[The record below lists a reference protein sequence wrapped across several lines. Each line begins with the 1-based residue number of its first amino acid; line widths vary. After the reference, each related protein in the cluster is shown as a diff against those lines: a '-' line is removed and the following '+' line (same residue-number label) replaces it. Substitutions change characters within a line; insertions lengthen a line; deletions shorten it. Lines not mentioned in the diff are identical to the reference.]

1 MLQLKQIELRRGTKL
16 LFENATLQAHA
27 GQRMGIIGV
36 NGSGKSSLFS
46 LILGQLEGDAGEL
59 QLNPKDVIAHV
70 AQESPHSE
78 CPALDFVMDGDSGLR
93 KLQSAIAELEA
104 KDSHDDRLHD
114 LYEQMDN
121 IDGFTAETRAARL
134 LHGLGFEADAIQKPV
149 NEFSGGWRMRLN
161 LAQALMCR
169 SDILLLDEPTNHLDL
184 PTIVWLERWLKSYQ
198 GILLL
203 ISHDRDFLD
212 GLCTHVAHIEH
223 QAVKTYTGNYSQFES
238 VRAEQL
244 ALQQAM
250 YTKQQKEIK
259 HIQSYVDRF
268 RYKASKAKQAQSR
281 LKMLERM
288 VQIAPAHVDSHF
300 HFKFFEPDKQPQQL
314 LQLENATVGY
324 GQTAIVIVWL
334 ERWLKSY
341 QGILLLISH
350 DRDFLDGLCTHIA
363 HIEHQAIKSYSGN
376 YSQFEAVRAEQLALQ
391 QVMYTK
397 QQKEIKHMQGFVDR
411 FRYKATKAKQ
421 AQSRLK
427 MLERMVLIAPAHVDS
442 NFHFKFHQPDKQPQQ
457 LVQLEDATVG
467 YGQTAVITGIRLRL
481 SAGDRIGLLGSNG
494 AGKST
499 LVKTLVDGSTL
510 LSGERTVN
518 KHTHIGYFA
527 QQQLELLRMDYS
539 PLWHVQR
546 QAPDSREQELRNHLG
561 RFGFQGDRITDPVA
575 PFSGGEKA
583 RLVLALLVLQKPN
596 LLLLDEPTN
605 HLDLDMRHALGV
617 ALLEYSGALL
627 VISHDRHLL
636 RSVCDDLYV
645 LHNGRLHEF
654 RKPLDEYPNWL
665 KDQDAAAVDE
675 AVPDLQ
681 ATRVSSKKQNRQEEA
696 RRRQLLKPYMDTVR
710 KIDRQMNQHRADL
723 AGLESVLHDESL
735 YTDTARKEEMTLVLQ
750 QQAGLKS
757 SLETL
762 EWEWLEASEK
772 LEEAGKNL

>member
-27 GQRMGIIGV
+27 GQRMGVIGV

-46 LILGQLEGDAGEL
+46 LVLGSLEADSGEL

-70 AQESPHSE
+70 AQESPHSGKS
-78 CPALDFVMDGDSGLR
+78 ALDFVQDGDHGLR
-93 KLQSAIAELEA
+93 QLQASINELEA
-104 KDSHDDRLHD
+104 LNDHDDRLHG

-134 LHGLGFEADAIQKPV
+134 LHGLGFEADVVHKPV

-184 PTIVWLERWLKSYQ
+184 PTIVWLERWLKSYT

-212 GLCTHVAHIEH
+212 GLCTHVAHIE
-223 QAVKTYTGNYSQFES
+223 QETIKTYT
-238 VRAEQL
+238 
-244 ALQQAM
+244 
-250 YTKQQKEIK
+250 
-259 HIQSYVDRF
+259 
-268 RYKASKAKQAQSR
+268 
-281 LKMLERM
+281 
-288 VQIAPAHVDSHF
+288 
-300 HFKFFEPDKQPQQL
+300 
-314 LQLENATVGY
+314 
-324 GQTAIVIVWL
+324 
-334 ERWLKSY
+334 
-341 QGILLLISH
+341 
-350 DRDFLDGLCTHIA
+350 
-363 HIEHQAIKSYSGN
+363 GN

-397 QQKEIKHMQGFVDR
+397 QQKEIKHMQSFVDR

-427 MLERMVLIAPAHVDS
+427 MLEKMVKIAPAHVDS
-442 NFHFKFHQPDKQPQQ
+442 RFQFSFRDPDKQPQQ
-457 LVQLEDATVG
+457 LMQLEDVTVG
-467 YGQTAVITGIRLRL
+467 YGHTNVVNDIRLRL
-481 SAGDRIGLLGSNG
+481 GAGDRIGLLGSNG

-499 LVKTLVDGSTL
+499 LVKTLVDGGTL
-510 LSGERTVN
+510 LAGERTVN
-518 KHTHIGYFA
+518 KHTKTGYFA
-527 QQQLELLRMDYS
+527 QQQLELLRMDES

-546 QAPDSREQELRNHLG
+546 QSPDAREQELRNHLG

-617 ALLEYSGALL
+617 ALMEYSGALL

-636 RSVCDDLYV
+636 RSVCDDLYIV
-645 LHNGRLHEF
+645 HNGRLHEF
-654 RKPLDEYPNWL
+654 RQPLDEYPNWI
-665 KDQDAAAVDE
+665 KAQDEEVEDE
-675 AVPDLQ
+675 SSSSAQITPV
-681 ATRVSSKKQNRQEEA
+681 ASKKQNRQNEA
-696 RRRQLLKPYMDTVR
+696 KRRQILKPHMDKVR
-710 KIDRQMNQHRADL
+710 KIDRQMSQQRTDL
-723 AGLESVLHDESL
+723 AGLEKTLLDETL
-735 YTDTARKEEMTLVLQ
+735 YTDSHRKEEMTGLLQ
-750 QQAGLKS
+750 QQAALKS

-762 EWEWLEASEK
+762 EWEWLEASER
-772 LEEAGKNL
+772 LEQAEKEL

>member
-16 LFENATLQAHA
+16 LFENASLQAHA

-46 LILGQLEGDAGEL
+46 LVLGQLEADAGEL
-59 QLNPKDVIAHV
+59 QVNPKDVIAHV
-70 AQESPHSE
+70 AQESPHSDRS
-78 CPALDFVMDGDSGLR
+78 ALDFVQDGDSGLR
-93 KLQSAIAELEA
+93 QLQASIAELEA
-104 KDSHDDRLHD
+104 LDDHDERLHG

-134 LHGLGFEADAIQKPV
+134 LHGLGFEADVMQKPV

-184 PTIVWLERWLKSYQ
+184 PTIVWLERWLKSYT
-198 GILLL
+198 GIL
-203 ISHDRDFLD
+203 
-212 GLCTHVAHIEH
+212 
-223 QAVKTYTGNYSQFES
+223 
-238 VRAEQL
+238 
-244 ALQQAM
+244 M
-250 YTKQQKEIK
+250 
-259 HIQSYVDRF
+259 
-268 RYKASKAKQAQSR
+268 
-281 LKMLERM
+281 
-288 VQIAPAHVDSHF
+288 
-300 HFKFFEPDKQPQQL
+300 
-314 LQLENATVGY
+314 
-324 GQTAIVIVWL
+324 
-334 ERWLKSY
+334 
-341 QGILLLISH
+341 LISH

-363 HIEHQAIKSYSGN
+363 HIEHQTIKTYTGN

-397 QQKEIKHMQGFVDR
+397 QQKEIKHMQSFVDR

-427 MLERMVLIAPAHVDS
+427 MLERMVQIAPAHVDS
-442 NFHFKFHQPDKQPQQ
+442 HFQFKFHEPEKQPQQ
-457 LVQLEDATVG
+457 LMQLEDATVG
-467 YGQTAVITGIRLRL
+467 YGQTTIVNEIRLRL
-481 SAGDRIGLLGSNG
+481 GAGDRIGLLGSNG

-510 LSGERTVN
+510 LAGERTVN
-518 KHTHIGYFA
+518 KHTHTGYFA
-527 QQQLELLRMDYS
+527 QQQLELLRMDES

-546 QAPDSREQELRNHLG
+546 QSPDAREQELRNHLG

-617 ALLEYSGALL
+617 ALMEYSGALL

-636 RSVCDDLYV
+636 RSVCDDLYIV
-645 LHNGRLHEF
+645 HNGKLHEF
-654 RKPLDEYPNWL
+654 RQPLDEYPNWL
-665 KDQDAAAVDE
+665 KDQNAELLAESSSASPV
-675 AVPDLQ
+675 
-681 ATRVSSKKQNRQEEA
+681 TRVSSRKQNRQQEA
-696 RRRQLLKPYMDTVR
+696 QRRQLLKPHLDTVR
-710 KIDRQMNQHRADL
+710 KIDRQMIQHRTDL
-723 AGLESVLHDESL
+723 AGLEQILVDESL
-735 YTDTARKEEMTLVLQ
+735 YTDASRKEEMTRLLQ

-772 LEEAGKNL
+772 LEKAEKEL

>member
-1 MLQLKQIELRRGTKL
+1 MLQLKQIELRRGSKL

-36 NGSGKSSLFS
+36 NGSGKSSLFA

-59 QLNPKDVIAHV
+59 QLNRKDVIAHV
-70 AQESPHSE
+70 AQESPHSARS
-78 CPALDFVMDGDSGLR
+78 ALDFVMDGDNRLR
-93 KLQSAIAELEA
+93 SLQSEIAELES
-104 KDSHDDRLHD
+104 KDSHDERLHG

-134 LHGLGFEADAIQKPV
+134 LHGLGFESDTMQKPV

-184 PTIVWLERWLKSYQ
+184 PTIVWLERWLKSYV

-212 GLCTHVAHIEH
+212 GLCTHIAHIEH

-268 RYKASKAKQAQSR
+268 RYKANKAKQAQSR

-300 HFKFFEPDKQPQQL
+300 HFKFHEPDKQPQQL
-314 LQLENATVGY
+314 LQLEEVTVGY
-324 GQTAIVIVWL
+324 GQTAIVN
-334 ERWLKSY
+334 
-341 QGILLLISH
+341 
-350 DRDFLDGLCTHIA
+350 D
-363 HIEHQAIKSYSGN
+363 
-376 YSQFEAVRAEQLALQ
+376 
-391 QVMYTK
+391 
-397 QQKEIKHMQGFVDR
+397 
-411 FRYKATKAKQ
+411 
-421 AQSRLK
+421 
-427 MLERMVLIAPAHVDS
+427 
-442 NFHFKFHQPDKQPQQ
+442 
-457 LVQLEDATVG
+457 
-467 YGQTAVITGIRLRL
+467 IRLRL
-481 SAGDRIGLLGSNG
+481 GAGDRIGLLGSNG

-527 QQQLELLRMDYS
+527 QQQLEFLRMDES

-546 QAPDSREQELRNHLG
+546 QSPAAREQELRNHLG

-583 RLVLALLVLQKPN
+583 RLVLALLILQKPN

-605 HLDLDMRHALGV
+605 HLDLDMRHALSM
-617 ALLEYSGALL
+617 ALMEYSGALL

-636 RSVCDDLYV
+636 RSVCDELYV
-645 LHNGRLHEF
+645 VHNGRLHEF
-654 RKPLDEYPNWL
+654 RQPLDEYSNWL
-665 KDQDAAAVDE
+665 KTQDEESESELSPA
-675 AVPDLQ
+675 PQ
-681 ATRVSSKKQNRQEEA
+681 ASRASSKKQHRQNEA
-696 RRRQLLKPYMDTVR
+696 RRRQQLKPQRDAVR
-710 KIDRQMNQHRADL
+710 NIEKQMNKHRAEL
-723 AGLESVLHDESL
+723 TGIESSLHDESL
-735 YTDTARKEEMTLVLQ
+735 YTDAGRKEEMTQLLQ
-750 QQAGLKS
+750 QQAELKA

-762 EWEWLEASEK
+762 EWEWLEVSEK
-772 LEEAGKNL
+772 LEEADKAL